1 MKFGRPR
8 SRPSPGHLR
17 QAGFTLA
24 EVLAALLF
32 MAIVIPTAI
41 EGMHIASLAGTVAAR
56 KSEAARVA
64 QRVLAESLVT
74 TNWNQSVQSGTVTE
88 GQRQFRWTL
97 RSDPWGQDPTQ
108 NVIRLLSVEVTFQAQ
123 NRDYSVRLSTL
134 ADSSQQ

>member
-1 MKFGRPR
+1 MKFGRLK
-8 SRPSPGHLR
+8 SRPGSKASR

-32 MAIVIPTAI
+32 MAIVIPAAI

-134 ADSSQQ
+134 VDSSQQ